1 MQKLILALC
10 ACGMPRGHWARAR
23 IPAMPGEAS
32 THTAQQERQR
42 HPHQHEVSARGPRQ
56 AAEAK
61 APPRAHILDTSGN
74 SASGTAAPHVSRRPE
89 ASSRKPPFSLRRS
102 ARCLDHIAAATVAP
116 KRRGAKAPL
125 PATGHHKQT
134 LAKKHTPPKAD
145 AQHKNFKGPT
155 QARP

>member
-1 MQKLILALC
+1 
-10 ACGMPRGHWARAR
+10 
-23 IPAMPGEAS
+23 MPGEAS

-61 APPRAHILDTSGN
+61 PPPRAHILDTSGN

-155 QARP
+155 